1 MRVHERVGGAPRALH
16 RPAVCV
22 ERDREELQ
30 REPLPDSIA
39 LLWIRRKYFE
49 GRTKLTGSFTGWGTK
64 RVIGVSLVGGTDC
77 MVVADSTNPAITL
90 SIDKSKSRGVVP
102 DAITTIFVI
111 LDSLR

>member
-49 GRTKLTGSFTGWGTK
+49 GRTINWIIHWVGHQESNW
-64 RVIGVSLVGGTDC
+64 RVARGRDGLHGGGGF
-77 MVVADSTNPAITL
+77 NQPRYHF
-90 SIDKSKSRGVVP
+90 KY
-102 DAITTIFVI
+102 
-111 LDSLR
+111 